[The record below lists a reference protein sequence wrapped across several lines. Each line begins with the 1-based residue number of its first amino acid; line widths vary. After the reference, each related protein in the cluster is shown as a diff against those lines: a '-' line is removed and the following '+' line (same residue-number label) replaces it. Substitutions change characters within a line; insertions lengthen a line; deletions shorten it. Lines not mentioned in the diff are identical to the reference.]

1 MELIGHSSLNLVL
14 QDRVADV
21 LENCCELVVRA
32 HHTIV
37 GLVEEEGLRVHV
49 LFDEDEASLAVATRQ
64 TALLRTNQVLRY
76 VIISEI
82 AKNPLNPDGVVLLTE
97 LVLLEAFK
105 VEIARLGTVRPRLL
119 QLNTRWLN

>member
-37 GLVEEEGLRVHV
+37 GLVEEESLRVHV

-82 AKNPLNPDGVVLLTE
+82 AKDPLDPDGIV
-97 LVLLEAFK
+97 LVLILE
-105 VEIARLGTVRPRLL
+105 LL
-119 QLNTRWLN
+119 QALQVKVACLRHIVLCLIQLNR